1 VTTIFLLYRDD
12 QLLGELTAAS
22 PDFPWHQ
29 GDFHPTPAFEE
40 VRPLFERELELLD
53 LVDGEQM
60 AQWEAVWTA
69 IYDLGVQLR
78 PASARDA
85 SEDISEFLLHI
96 DGDEAWWRI

>member
-1 VTTIFLLYRDD
+1 MITIFLLCRDD
-12 QLLGELTAAS
+12 QLLGELTASS

-29 GDFHPTPAFEE
+29 GNFHPTPAFEE
-40 VRPLFERELELLD
+40 VRSLFERELVLMNAEKW
-53 LVDGEQM
+53 VE
-60 AQWEAVWTA
+60 WEAVWTA
-69 IYDLGVQLR
+69 IYDLGVKLR